1 MKKRLLKLVLGA
13 IIFAVLTSCKKD
25 VPDLQYATCKV
36 DDDKEIVSHDR
47 NEDLRG
53 IDPSGVLNA
62 LAEEYGILYDF
73 SNKISARP
81 VTNGRTVS
89 MWIVPSLWDSNA
101 WLTILV
107 NPSAQI
113 IGLYEILYD
122 SKSVTKDSDNR
133 FSAGFYINDVDTYS
147 WIIECSASVN
157 VYGLTDR
164 LHIYNNISIPSN
176 YPYPLF
182 DNISSGYFDLSTYSP
197 TTSDPYADLALRVAA
212 TFYNNFY

>member
-73 SNKISARP
+73 SNKID
-81 VTNGRTVS
+81 
-89 MWIVPSLWDSNA
+89 L
-101 WLTILV
+101 
-107 NPSAQI
+107 
-113 IGLYEILYD
+113 
-122 SKSVTKDSDNR
+122 SKS
-133 FSAGFYINDVDTYS
+133 G
-147 WIIECSASVN
+147 
-157 VYGLTDR
+157 
-164 LHIYNNISIPSN
+164 
-176 YPYPLF
+176 
-182 DNISSGYFDLSTYSP
+182 
-197 TTSDPYADLALRVAA
+197 
-212 TFYNNFY
+212 